1 MPIYIH
7 HKLYCILNL
16 SDCWMCY
23 PYTRVPPLTLLHL
36 AVSHPRSSMLVYIS
50 CMQFYGFLLLF
61 EIRVVRVLFVKNVF
75 RSRALCMCDYADT
88 VKCLCLVF
96 FLLLGICSFFGSDKS
111 ARLGWLTL
119 NHVARYLRKSFDF
132 GKICF
137 GTHLY
142 ATTWKS
148 PRKDT
153 IDKREIDKERHN
165 SWTEKKNQRTHKYIW
180 SRCRTKCASMQQQQ
194 HPRFNFET
202 GFSSLF
208 PVIARSPALGSQ
220 SLCLSLVLNSRIVFA
235 YCVGW
240 FFFRALY
247 LLQILWGIVYIIT
260 RIISFRVGLNVHK
273 FIHNKY
279 VALLH
284 VFIGS
289 CNFDLDV
296 SNFLP
301 STHTKSHIC
310 CWLSSS
316 SSSLKWYLRFAIE
329 IHRIMQR
336 TWTVLVL

>member
-1 MPIYIH
+1 M
-7 HKLYCILNL
+7 L
-16 SDCWMCY
+16 SVH
-23 PYTRVPPLTLLHL
+23 TSATSHSPPLGCFPSTLLDARVYFVY
-36 AVSHPRSSMLVYIS
+36 AVLRFFIAFWNTRCSRFIREKCIPVPCIVYVRLRRHSKMLV
-50 CMQFYGFLLLF
+50 FGVFL
-61 EIRVVRVLFVKNVF
+61 
-75 RSRALCMCDYADT
+75 
-88 VKCLCLVF
+88 
-96 FLLLGICSFFGSDKS
+96 LLLGICSFFGSDKS

>member
-96 FLLLGICSFFGSDKS
+96 FCCCWGYALFS
-111 ARLGWLTL
+111 ALTKVLDSAGWLWITL
-119 NHVARYLRKSFDF
+119 LVIYVSHLTSAKYALVRICTQQR
-132 GKICF
+132 GKAQ
-137 GTHLY
+137 GKTLSTNVKLTRN
-142 ATTWKS
+142 ATTVEQ
-148 PRKDT
+148 R
-153 IDKREIDKERHN
+153 
-165 SWTEKKNQRTHKYIW
+165 KKNQP
-180 SRCRTKCASMQQQQ
+180 RCRTKCASMQQQQ

-220 SLCLSLVLNSRIVFA
+220 SLCLSLVLNSRKVFA